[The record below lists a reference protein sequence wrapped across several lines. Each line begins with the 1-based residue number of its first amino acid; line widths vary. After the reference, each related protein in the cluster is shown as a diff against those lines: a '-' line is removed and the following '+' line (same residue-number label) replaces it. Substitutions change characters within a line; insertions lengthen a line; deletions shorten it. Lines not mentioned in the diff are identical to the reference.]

1 MGLPARLSLPHAL
14 ALGLAHGPTELLP
27 ISSSAHTI
35 LIPFLAGWPYAELDP
50 ELRKS
55 FEVALHAGTAA
66 ALLADLRSLESHPG
80 LRAVLQRIAPRRPD
94 AIAVPVTPLKAGSAS
109 GDAAITAATTPRA
122 GDPARAAVSPATGR
136 SDFPARQALLVALS
150 FVPPAV
156 VGYTF
161 EQPLQRRLSGPSTIV
176 AGLLLGGAAMALA
189 DARAPDGTRTL
200 AEGRAIDGL
209 LLGVAQTFALIPGVS
224 RSGAVLTAA
233 RARGFSRV
241 DSGTLARRT
250 GLPVI
255 LGAGAL
261 KTGRLLQRG
270 ASGETPISGALLLGG
285 AASFFS
291 TLAATRLLRRGRGT
305 EPAPPLWP
313 YSLYRGGLA
322 SLVILRR
329 CRGRSPENE
338 RLTARM

>member
-1 MGLPARLSLPHAL
+1 MGPPARLSLRHAL

-66 ALLADLRSLESHPG
+66 ALLVDLRSLEAHPV
-80 LRAVLQRIAPRRPD
+80 LRAVLARGAARSPD
-94 AIAVPVTPLKAGSAS
+94 P
-109 GDAAITAATTPRA
+109 AARGGTQESSSPDTAAARFPAA
-122 GDPARAAVSPATGR
+122 GPSEL
-136 SDFPARQALLVALS
+136 SARQALLVVALS
-150 FVPPAV
+150 FVPPAI

-161 EQPLQRRLSGPSTIV
+161 EQPLQRRLSGPATIV

-189 DARAPDGTRTL
+189 DARAAEGTRPL
-200 AEGRAIDGL
+200 AQASALDGL
-209 LLGVAQTFALIPGVS
+209 LLGLAQTCSLVPGVS

-233 RARGFSRV
+233 RARGFGRA
-241 DSGTLARRT
+241 DSNTLARRT

-255 LGAGAL
+255 VGAGAL

-270 ASGETPISGALLLGG
+270 AASGAPTPGGRALLVGGG
-285 AASFFS
+285 ASFLS
-291 TLAATRLLRRGRGT
+291 TLAATRLLRRDRGAQ
-305 EPAPPLWP
+305 PAAALWP
-313 YSLYRGGLA
+313 YALYRGLLSACVGRR
-322 SLVILRR
+322 LREAHNKN
-329 CRGRSPENE
+329 G
-338 RLTARM
+338 

>member
-1 MGLPARLSLPHAL
+1 MGSPARLSLRHAL

-35 LIPFLAGWPYAELDP
+35 LIPFLAGWPYGELDP

-66 ALLADLRSLESHPG
+66 ALLVDLGSLESHPSE
-80 LRAVLQRIAPRRPD
+80 LPI
-94 AIAVPVTPLKAGSAS
+94 
-109 GDAAITAATTPRA
+109 
-122 GDPARAAVSPATGR
+122 
-136 SDFPARQALLVALS
+136 RQALLVVLS
-150 FVPPAV
+150 FIPPAA

-189 DARAPDGTRTL
+189 DARIPDGTRTL
-200 AEGRAIDGL
+200 EQASALDGL
-209 LLGVAQTFALIPGVS
+209 LFGLAQTLALIPGVS

-233 RARGFSRV
+233 RARGFSRS
-241 DSGTLARRT
+241 DSQVLARRT

-261 KTGRLLQRG
+261 KTGRLLQDG
-270 ASGETPISGALLLGG
+270 AAAGTPISGGRALLLGG
-285 AASFFS
+285 GASFLS
-291 TLAATRLLRRGRGT
+291 TLAATRLLRRARHAQ
-305 EPAPPLWP
+305 PAPALLP
-313 YSLYRGGLA
+313 YALYRGLLA
-322 SLVILRR
+322 SLMIRRLRR
-329 CRGRSPENE
+329 G
-338 RLTARM
+338 AQ